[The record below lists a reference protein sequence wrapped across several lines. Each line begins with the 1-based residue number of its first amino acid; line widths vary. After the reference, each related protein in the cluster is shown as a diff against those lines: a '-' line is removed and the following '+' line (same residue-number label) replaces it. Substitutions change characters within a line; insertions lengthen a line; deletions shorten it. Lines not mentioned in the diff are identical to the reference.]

1 MKKCCKE
8 NKMKQTKKKKQTIT
22 TTTKTLKFSMKN
34 KWMDHL

>member
-8 NKMKQTKKKKQTIT
+8 NEMKQTKKKKQT

>member
-8 NKMKQTKKKKQTIT
+8 NKMKQTTTT